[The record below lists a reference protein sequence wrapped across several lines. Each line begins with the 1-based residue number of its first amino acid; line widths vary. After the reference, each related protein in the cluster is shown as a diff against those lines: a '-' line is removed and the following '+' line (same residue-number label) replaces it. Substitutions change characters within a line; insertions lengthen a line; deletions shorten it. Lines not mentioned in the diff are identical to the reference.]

1 MNLQETIRRIIKEH
15 LLTEGY
21 IEIPK
26 SELNKAGVL
35 LDLIKT
41 NIKKYQKNNLP
52 LTDAYVDF
60 KNFFKFLN
68 EDGEYDYVSVGIYN
82 DDSDVGDARMDIVNN
97 VLLINVKNWK
107 NLDNI
112 TLEYF
117 ENIITHELVH
127 SRDKLLKKTDTYN
140 RYYDKKGAEPAGL
153 KFNISKNNP
162 NAPSEY
168 KKNYEKYRKSQYE
181 YNADLTPLINNV
193 RKIVGRNDFKRKVVF
208 WVISNIND
216 FSNVEDL
223 YSATKEYFDVEYKN
237 MFKTEE
243 DYWYFLS
250 NLYDVIKPWT
260 TKPTLYKK
268 FINDLYTAL
277 EK

>member
-1 MNLQETIRRIIKEH
+1 MKLQETIKRILREH

-41 NIKKYQKNNLP
+41 NIKKYQKNNLS
-52 LTDAYVDF
+52 LTSAYVDF
-60 KNFFKFLN
+60 KNFFKFPN

-82 DDSDVGDARMDIVNN
+82 DDSDVGDARMDTVNN

-112 TLEYF
+112 TLNYF

-127 SRDKLLKKTDTYN
+127 SRDKLIKKTDTFN
-140 RYYDKKGAEPAGL
+140 SYYDKKGAEPTGNR
-153 KFNISKNNP
+153 FNISKTP
-162 NAPSEY
+162 NSRSEFS
-168 KKNYEKYRKSQYE
+168 KNYEKYRKSQHE

-208 WVISNIND
+208 WIISNINH
-216 FSNVEDL
+216 FSNVNDL
-223 YSATKEYFDVEYKN
+223 YFATKEYFDVENKA

-243 DYWYFLS
+243 DYWFFVS
-250 NLYDVIKPWT
+250 NIYNVIKPWT

-277 EK
+277 DK

>member
-1 MNLQETIRRIIKEH
+1 MNLEERIKKVLREH
-15 LLTEGY
+15 VINEGY

-82 DDSDVGDARMDIVNN
+82 DDSDIAQARMDTVNN
-97 VLLINVKNWK
+97 VLLINVTKWE
-107 NLDNI
+107 NI
-112 TLEYF
+112 DDVTLNYF
-117 ENIITHELVH
+117 EDFITHELVH

-140 RYYDKKGAEPAGL
+140 RYYDKKGAEPVGL
-153 KFNISKNNP
+153 KFNLSKSNP

-243 DYWYFLS
+243 DYWFFVS
-250 NLYDVIKPWT
+250 NLYNVIKPWT